1 MGSMDLNL
9 TLKDEEVYY
18 RDIRLDDPTYL
29 LPETP
34 FEVRGR
40 MVLGFR
46 QLDSVRWGASPLY
59 VLELSER
66 VRERLEDADRPQ
78 HGERREP
85 VVLEVVL
92 RNDSKHAE
100 RFEVARARAVQG
112 NMTVRNS
119 DVTLKLNTLRTVG
132 IGEVD
137 YWLDTGS
144 VVR

>member
-1 MGSMDLNL
+1 
-9 TLKDEEVYY
+9 
-18 RDIRLDDPTYL
+18 
-29 LPETP
+29 LPDQP

-66 VRERLEDADRPQ
+66 ARERLERADRPD

-85 VVLEVVL
+85 VVLEVAL
-92 RNDSKHAE
+92 RKDNKHAE
-100 RFEVARARAVQG
+100 RFEVARVRARQG
-112 NMTVRNS
+112 NLAVRDS

>member
-1 MGSMDLNL
+1 MATSTADWIEE
-9 TLKDEEVYY
+9 LKG
-18 RDIRLDDPTYL
+18 I
-29 LPETP
+29 
-34 FEVRGR
+34 
-40 MVLGFR
+40 
-46 QLDSVRWGASPLY
+46 S